1 MNEEMSSFEAN
12 GVFEY
17 TELPE
22 SRKPVGGR
30 WVYSIKRN
38 EQGAVSKF
46 KARWVAKGY
55 SQREGIDF
63 TETYAPVSKM
73 ATLQTLLTIAAD
85 EDLELRQI
93 DFKTAFLTANL
104 VETVYMDQP
113 TGYEQPDSEER
124 NSSLTSSRS
133 STDYDNHPSRS
144 TTDQA
149 TSSIRSSSEPSRP
162 IAAFTSDAR
171 TADADSFSSTSTMS
185 LQRARREM
193 STR

>member
-1 MNEEMSSFEAN
+1 M
-12 GVFEY
+12 GLLDQ
-17 TELPE
+17 TKRTR
-22 SRKPVGGR
+22 SRQQVQGTMGR
-30 WVYSIKRN
+30 
-38 EQGAVSKF
+38 
-46 KARWVAKGY
+46 
-55 SQREGIDF
+55 QR
-63 TETYAPVSKM
+63 VL
-73 ATLQTLLTIAAD
+73 ATRRHRLYRDLQTLLTIAAD